1 MNTEKLLD
9 AMNEIEESFKTEA
22 LLRNGYLSDAES
34 SVKEISEMN
43 DLSKHLKTTAKKS
56 SKRILT
62 IALAACLVIALAIT
76 AYAVG
81 LFTVSHRD
89 PEPGETYSLYWPDN
103 PSGRLVWDKFNYV
116 FEFDGPDECAE
127 IKFKEGW
134 LPFAPDEGVNSW
146 FTDEEGWRTTLI
158 SEGAPEVDHTSENF
172 QPYRVDVFYASQFKI
187 DGAMILMY
195 QTPET
200 IISEQWGEHQVL
212 KFHATQHF
220 DAVDDDDRG
229 IHTPERNLDYY
240 YVILFSPDEGYVIV
254 VCGTSDME
262 TVEHV
267 AKDLQIKKTGNRLSS
282 TDFEQNCVFIDVGQG

>member
-1 MNTEKLLD
+1 MKTEKLFD
-9 AMNEIEESFKTEA
+9 AMDQIDEAYKTEA
-22 LLRNGYLSDAES
+22 LIRNGYLSDAEAS
-34 SVKEISEMN
+34 GKESAEMDISR
-43 DLSKHLKTTAKKS
+43 HLKTTAKKS

-62 IALAACLVIALAIT
+62 IALVACLVLALAIT

-89 PEPGETYSLYWPDN
+89 PEPGESYSIYWPDN

-116 FEFDGPDECAE
+116 FEFDGPEECSE
-127 IKFKEGW
+127 IRFKEGW
-134 LPFAPDEGVNSW
+134 LPFAPNEEVNAWS
-146 FTDEEGWRTTLI
+146 TDAEGWRTTLV
-158 SEGAPEVDHTSENF
+158 SEGAPEVDHTGYNY
-172 QPYRVDVFYASQFKI
+172 QPYRADVFYASQFEN

-195 QTPET
+195 QTPEE

-220 DAVDDDDRG
+220 DAIDDDLTG
-229 IHTPERNLDYY
+229 IHRPERTADYY

-267 AKDLQIKKTGNRLSS
+267 ARELQIKKTGNKLGPE
-282 TDFEQNCVFIDVGQG
+282 DFENNCVFIDVGQG